1 MELRQLRYFVAVAE
15 ARSFTAAAHLL
26 HVSQPAL
33 GMQIRKLEDELGLVL
48 FFRHSRGV
56 ALTEGGRVL
65 LDRARRILLDVEETH
80 QALTDLSGP
89 ARGNVALG
97 VTPSV
102 GRVLVPDLLD
112 RCRDELPGIRISVLE
127 GMSEEV
133 MKAAAEDRLDLA
145 FSYNPDAV
153 PGLDCTP
160 LLTEDLYLIGAR
172 DGGAPG
178 GGTVPFAEV
187 PRYPLILPS
196 RPHGVRVL
204 LENTAAAVGLALD
217 VSLEIDSITM
227 EREMI
232 ERALGF
238 TVLPIGVVHEE
249 VGKGRLFARKIIDPA
264 IERTLYLA
272 APKRRPR
279 SRAIEAVFQL
289 ILARVEAHIAHGRWH
304 WRPIVAP

>member
-1 MELRQLRYFVAVAE
+1 MELRQLRYFVAIAE
-15 ARSFTAAAHLL
+15 AGSFTAAAQRL

-33 GMQIRKLEDELGLVL
+33 GMQIRKLEDELGLAL
-48 FFRHSRGV
+48 FRRHSRGV
-56 ALTEGGRVL
+56 TLTDGGRVL
-65 LDRARRILLDVEETH
+65 LDRGRRILLSVDETR
-80 QALTDLSGP
+80 QALTDVSGP
-89 ARGNVALG
+89 VRGNVALG

-112 RCRDELPGIRISVLE
+112 RCRNELPRVRISVLE
-127 GMSEEV
+127 GLSEEV

-160 LLTEDLYLIGAR
+160 LLSEDLYLIGA
-172 DGGAPG
+172 GGAGG
-178 GGTVPFAEV
+178 GGTVRFAEI
-187 PRYPLILPS
+187 PRFPLILPS
-196 RPHGVRVL
+196 RPHGIRVL
-204 LENTAAAVGLALD
+204 LEDTAAAAGLALE

-232 ERALGF
+232 ERALGY

-249 VGKGRLFARKIIDPA
+249 VRKGRLFARKIVEPE

-272 APKRRPR
+272 APKRRPP

-289 ILARVEAHIAHGRWH
+289 IEAQIDEHIGDGKWH
-304 WRPIVAP
+304 WRPIVAG